1 MILNV
6 ERDNVN
12 KIEKYFLLTIVIII
26 MMFEL
31 LIIGMTIASLF
42 LIDYLSPSQLRF
54 IGYLSMAFFT
64 VIITCIIIYKY

>member
-1 MILNV
+1 
-6 ERDNVN
+6 
-12 KIEKYFLLTIVIII
+12 
-26 MMFEL
+26 MFEL